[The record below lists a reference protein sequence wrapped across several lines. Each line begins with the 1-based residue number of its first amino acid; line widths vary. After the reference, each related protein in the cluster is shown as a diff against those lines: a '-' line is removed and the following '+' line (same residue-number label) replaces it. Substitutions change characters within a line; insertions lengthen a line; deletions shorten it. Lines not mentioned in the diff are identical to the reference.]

1 MRRGIFSLLI
11 ERIRNKLVG
20 NMPYINEE
28 VVRQKL
34 KEIVELTKAP
44 ESFAE
49 KWYKLLN
56 YDFDK
61 TIDFITEHSVPI
73 AFTGDN
79 NKKESGKVPDKDR
92 YNEINNKLKENE
104 ENNKD
109 FSKEI
114 ENKVNDLYISDT
126 GAPMLHKDSIASDNQ
141 IPMENEDKWNDL
153 LTEFIFVFCANE
165 SDYRFAVN
173 FVENN
178 STLNPNG
185 KYKVLKNNFG
195 GMKPKAAVFFSDG
208 NGLIKW
214 SDYEKMTSYL
224 FNLSEQCT
232 VFFIDENLS
241 IKKLSNEKKIDKE
254 SMRIKLQI

>member
-1 MRRGIFSLLI
+1 M
-11 ERIRNKLVG
+11 K
-20 NMPYINEE
+20 YINEE
-28 VVRQKL
+28 EVRKKL

-61 TIDFITEHSVPI
+61 TINFITEHAVPI
-73 AFTGDN
+73 EFTGNDV
-79 NKKESGKVPDKDR
+79 KEEPVQGKVPDKDR
-92 YNEINNKLKENE
+92 YNEINNKIKENE

-109 FSKEI
+109 YGKEI

-126 GAPMLHKDSIASDNQ
+126 GVPMLHNDSVASDSQ
-141 IPMENEDKWNDL
+141 IPMENEDKWTDI
-153 LTEFIFVFCANE
+153 LTELIFVFCANE

-178 STLNPNG
+178 DTLNPNR
-185 KYKVLKNNFG
+185 KYKVLKDNFKG
-195 GMKPKAAVFFSDG
+195 KKPKAAVFFSDE

-214 SDYEKMTSYL
+214 SDYDKMVSYL
-224 FNLSEQCT
+224 FNLSQQCT
-232 VFFIDENLS
+232 VFFIDENLL
-241 IKKLSNEKKIDKE
+241 IKKLSNEKTLDKD

>member
-1 MRRGIFSLLI
+1 M
-11 ERIRNKLVG
+11 RNKLGG
-20 NMPYINEE
+20 NMKYINEE
-28 VVRQKL
+28 EVRKKL
-34 KEIVELTKAP
+34 NEIVELTKAP

-61 TIDFITEHSVPI
+61 TVNFITEHSVPI
-73 AFTGDN
+73 IFTGDN
-79 NKKESGKVPDKDR
+79 VKEESGKVPDKNR

-126 GAPMLHKDSIASDNQ
+126 GAPMLHNDSIASDNQ
-141 IPMENEDKWNDL
+141 IPMENEDKWNDI
-153 LTEFIFVFCANE
+153 LTEFIFVFCTNE

-178 STLNPNG
+178 DILNPNR
-185 KYKVLKNNFG
+185 KYKVLKDNFAG
-195 GMKPKAAVFFSDG
+195 KKPKAAVFFSDE

-214 SDYEKMTSYL
+214 SDYDKMTSYL
-224 FNLSEQCT
+224 FSLSEQCT

-241 IKKLSNEKKIDKE
+241 IKKLSNEKALDKD